1 MQNEKI
7 ILYLNGWPN
16 NGGSYQYWLAVLKVL
31 SELDK
36 KKYYVKLYSGYQIW
50 CENAEKFH
58 IDSVLVKNSRTFW
71 DIYMERAYRRLP
83 NKLFRRFCIMFNDC
97 YRKLEKEKAD
107 LFIAQVVDGGGDIV
121 DIPAVVPIMDLMH
134 RYEPDYEEVASE
146 SEGREVV
153 FRHQC
158 ETAEIILV
166 DSEVGKEHV
175 LESYGEYRKDL
186 ADHIR
191 VLPMIP
197 PDYIYN
203 YTSIQQM
210 PYELFDKYIFYPA
223 QFWTHK
229 NHENLIKAIAK
240 LRDREL
246 TINLI
251 LVGSEQNNRKNI
263 EELIQTEKLEKQVK
277 ILGYVSNDEMVYL
290 YQHAR
295 AMVMPTFFGPTNI
308 PPLEG
313 FVLGCPVATSRI
325 YGLPEQVGDAAL
337 LFDPHSVD
345 EIAECIRRLWT
356 DDTLC
361 SELIAKGKKRSEEWG
376 PEAYKKAF
384 IDIIETYF
392 EKKAGY

>member
-1 MQNEKI
+1 MKKI
-7 ILYLNGWPN
+7 ILYLNGAPN

-36 KKYYVKLYSGYQIW
+36 KKYDVKLYSGSQVW

-58 IDSVLVKNSRTFW
+58 VDSILVKNRRTFF
-71 DIYMERAYRRLP
+71 DIYMERAYRRFP
-83 NKLFRRFCIMFNDC
+83 NKLFRRFCIMLNDC

-121 DIPAVVPIMDLMH
+121 NIPAVVPIMDLMH
-134 RYEPDYEEVASE
+134 RYEPDYEEVAAE
-146 SEGREVV
+146 YEGREVV

-158 ETAEIILV
+158 EIAEIILV

-175 LESYGEYRKDL
+175 LESYGAYRKDL
-186 ADHIR
+186 AAHIR

-197 PDYIYN
+197 PDYIYHH
-203 YTSIQQM
+203 TFIPQM
-210 PYELFDKYIFYPA
+210 PFELFDKYIFYPA

-229 NHENLIKAIAK
+229 NHDGLINAVAW
-240 LRDREL
+240 LRDRG
-246 TINLI
+246 TIVNLV

-263 EELIQTEKLEKQVK
+263 EALIQAKKLEDQVK

-313 FVLGCPVATSRI
+313 FALGCPVATSRI

-337 LFDPHSVD
+337 LFDPHSVE
-345 EIAECIRRLWT
+345 EIADCIDRLWT
-356 DDTLC
+356 NDALC
-361 SELIAKGKKRSEEWG
+361 AELVEKGKKKSESWG
-376 PEAYKKAF
+376 PEAYQKAF
-384 IDIIETYF
+384 INIIETYF

>member
-1 MQNEKI
+1 MKKI
-7 ILYLNGWPN
+7 ILYLNGSPN
-16 NGGSYQYWLAVLKVL
+16 NGGSYQYWLSALKVL

-36 KKYYVKLYSGYQIW
+36 KRYYVKLYSGYQNW
-50 CENAEKFH
+50 CDNAKKFH
-58 IDSVLVKNSRTFW
+58 VDSVLVKSSRNFF
-71 DIYMERAYRRLP
+71 DIYMERAYRRFP
-83 NKLFRRFCIMFNDC
+83 NKLFRRFCIMLNDC

-121 DIPAVVPIMDLMH
+121 NIPAVVPIMDLMH
-134 RYEPDYEEVASE
+134 RYEPGYEEVASE
-146 SEGREVV
+146 YEGREVV

-166 DSEVGKEHV
+166 DSEVGKGHV

-186 ADHIR
+186 AAHIR

-197 PDYIYN
+197 PDYIYHH
-203 YTSIQQM
+203 TSIQQISF
-210 PYELFDKYIFYPA
+210 ELFDKYIFYPA

-229 NHENLIKAIAK
+229 NHVGLISAVAR
-240 LRDREL
+240 LRDRG
-246 TINLI
+246 TIVNLV

-263 EELIQTEKLEKQVK
+263 EKMIQAEELDNQVR

-313 FVLGCPVATSRI
+313 FALGCPVATSRI

-337 LFDPHSVD
+337 LFDPHSVE
-345 EIAECIRRLWT
+345 EIADCIDRLWT
-356 DDTLC
+356 NDVLC
-361 SELIAKGKKRSEEWG
+361 AELVEKGKRKSELWG
-376 PEAYKKAF
+376 PEAYQKAF

-392 EKKAGY
+392 EEKAGH